1 MLELLLCK
9 VGKALFGL
17 FATQER
23 IMSKLHIAIIGIIS
37 CTINVI
43 YQRRFLPQRIHRL
56 LHLVQMSAYH
66 SVLSHQICLYL
77 MILSHLFFHLFHQ
90 ILLYPLIFSHHA
102 VISPVSSDLVVSTD
116 PQSSDISSVSSDFVA
131 TTDPQPPVTSPVS
144 SDFIVSTDPHAV
156 ISYFTCFIRIYCNH

>member
-90 ILLYPLIFSHHA
+90 LYHLFHQILLYPLILSHQLYRPFQ
-102 VISPVSSDLVVSTD
+102 ILLCPL
-116 PQSSDISSVSSDFVA
+116 IL
-131 TTDPQPPVTSPVS
+131 
-144 SDFIVSTDPHAV
+144 
-156 ISYFTCFIRIYCNH
+156 SYQLLHLFHQIYCID